1 MVTFVDDQRYR
12 LDMTMMFAVH
22 DALRRDAAA
31 LARAVGRRFQD
42 PDRLLPTAAGWTM
55 FKSYLHVHHSS
66 EDATIWPVM
75 RVALADRPDELA
87 LLDAMEAEHAVL
99 DPLLSGIDAALR
111 NPNRDDDRLP
121 ELTDVL
127 VTSLEQHLAHE
138 ERDVLALIDAT
149 MSPEQWKAFSEDHK
163 NRIGS
168 DAPRYLPWVLD
179 GADPA
184 RVEAILGRMPEQ
196 LQHAYA
202 DLWAKEYRQLSRW

>member
-1 MVTFVDDQRYR
+1 MVTYVDHQTFR

-22 DALRRDAAA
+22 DALRRDAAR
-31 LARAVGRRFQD
+31 LAAVAARPSDD
-42 PDRLLPTAAGWTM
+42 PNRVQRMAAGWTM

-75 RVALADRPDELA
+75 REALADRPDDIA

-99 DPLLSGIDAALR
+99 GPLLDGIDAALR
-111 NPNRDDDRLP
+111 NSEHSDDRLA
-121 ELTDVL
+121 ELVDVL
-127 VTSLEQHLAHE
+127 VTSLAQHLAHE

-149 MSPEQWKAFSEDHK
+149 MSPEQWQAFSEDHK

-168 DAPRYLPWVLD
+168 DASRYLPWVLD

-184 RVEAILGRMPEQ
+184 RVEAILGRMPEH
-196 LQHAYA
+196 LQRAYA
-202 DLWAKEYRQLSRW
+202 DSWAKEYQQLSRW